1 MTVTL
6 VKKFG
11 VGLLVMGML
20 TVFSG
25 LLGVGNAGAAQNPGG
40 NNGTVKIDGDG
51 LDEGNDNNP
60 HVGCELV
67 VEWFGFDAGTRT
79 TTATFTAHAPTGS
92 GETLL
97 ADTFTFTGTG
107 DSSVLAAQR
116 TYDLSDA
123 LSGYTASSQ
132 GFHVKLTVDVVDS
145 GSKAKVLWVN
155 ECDGTEGDSDSSS
168 SSDSESSSSDS
179 ESSDSESSSSDSES
193 SSSDSESSSSESS
206 SSDSESSSSDSE
218 SSSSESSSV
227 ENTSSSTTSTGS
239 SDSTSSSST
248 LALAD
253 ESAAPTDSTGAAVLG
268 LESNRSGS
276 LPRTGIDPTAL
287 LGIGSALTLGGS
299 ALVASTTRMRRRSH

>member
-51 LDEGNDNNP
+51 LDEGADNNP
-60 HVGCELV
+60 HVGCQLV

-107 DSSVLAAQR
+107 DSSVLAAER

-123 LSGYTASSQ
+123 LAGYTPSSQ

-155 ECDGTEGDSDSSS
+155 ECDGTEDDDSDSSS

-179 ESSDSESSSSDSES
+179 ESSSSESSSSES

-206 SSDSESSSSDSE
+206 SSDSESSSSESSSSDSE
-218 SSSSESSSV
+218 SSSV
-227 ENTSSSTTSTGS
+227 DNTSSSTTSTGS

-253 ESAAPTDSTGAAVLG
+253 ESATPADSTGAAVLG

-299 ALVASTTRMRRRSH
+299 ALVASTTRMRRRSN